1 MTDTDILFVGLDP
14 SRMNLEGAPAGTTDA
29 IQQGIDRSMRELSEA
44 GYATRYCSLTED
56 DPHAEQAV
64 RSALAE
70 RPVACVVIGAGL
82 RLLPKHTVLFEAL
95 VSAVIEAAPHARLA
109 FNATPGDAADAV
121 RRQLGRGE

>member
-14 SRMNLEGAPAGTTDA
+14 SRMNLVGAPAGTADA
-29 IQQGIDRSMRELSEA
+29 IQEGIDRSMRELSDA
-44 GYATRYCSLTED
+44 GYSARYCSLAED

-64 RSALAE
+64 RAALAE
-70 RPVACVVIGAGL
+70 RPFACVAIGAGL
-82 RLLPKHTVLFEAL
+82 RLLPKYTVLFEAL
-95 VSAVIEAAPHARLA
+95 VAAVIEAAPHARLA